1 MRGGQILSN
10 GVNSVGLSS
19 VGMVQTRPYA
29 PGDREAIAELAAGYP
44 FNDLRRY
51 RLFNK
56 ARQQAYLQYRID
68 ACVQDGSV
76 WVAEEGGRI
85 VAATAVR
92 PLPWDSSVFSVPMAQ
107 VPVFLHDGG
116 GSAREAVAALSD
128 ALITQCRADNLR
140 HLNIRID
147 ADDLVLIQ
155 ALETRGFYLV
165 DTVVT
170 YTFIPKRQELAHVK
184 HLFATR
190 TYRPEDRDQ
199 IIEVARIAYQSYIGR
214 YHADRHLPRD
224 LSDKL
229 YALWAEQ
236 LVDGGLAEQ
245 IIVAERKG
253 RIVGFV
259 GYRMKK
265 DILAATGLKVVGG
278 GLGGCTPE
286 GVGAYSALLEEAM
299 REGMHRYDMQDF
311 ETQINNVN
319 VVRIYQKLNFE
330 YARAKYTLHGWLD

>member
-1 MRGGQILSN
+1 
-10 GVNSVGLSS
+10 
-19 VGMVQTRPYA
+19 MVKTRPYES
-29 PGDREAIAELAAGYP
+29 GDGGAIAELAAAYP

-51 RLFNK
+51 RLFNR
-56 ARQQAYLQYRID
+56 ARQLAYLQHRID

-76 WVAEEGGRI
+76 WVAEAEGRI
-85 VAATAVR
+85 VAVAAVR
-92 PLPWDSSVFSVPMAQ
+92 PLPWDSSVFTVPMAQ
-107 VPVFLHDGG
+107 IPVFVHDAGA
-116 GSAREAVAALSD
+116 GSREVVAALSEL
-128 ALITQCRADNLR
+128 LIAECRASGLR
-140 HLNIRID
+140 HLNVRID
-147 ADDLVLIQ
+147 ADDLVLLQ
-155 ALETRGFYLV
+155 ELEARRFYLV

-170 YTFIPKRQELAHVK
+170 YTFVPRRQELGHVK
-184 HLFATR
+184 HLFTTR
-190 TYRPEDRDQ
+190 TYRPEDRGQ
-199 IIEVARIAYQSYIGR
+199 IIEVAKIAYQNYIGR

-224 LSDKL
+224 LSDRL

-278 GLGGCTPE
+278 GLGGCKPE

-330 YARAKYTLHGWLD
+330 YARAKYTLHAWLD

>member
-1 MRGGQILSN
+1 ML
-10 GVNSVGLSS
+10 
-19 VGMVQTRPYA
+19 QTRPYE
-29 PGDREAIAELAAGYP
+29 PGDRSAVAGMAAAYP

-51 RLFNK
+51 RLFNR
-56 ARQQAYLQYRID
+56 ARQQAYLQHRID
-68 ACVQDGSV
+68 GCVQDGSV
-76 WVAEEGGRI
+76 WVAEAGGRI
-85 VAATAVR
+85 VAVAAVR
-92 PLPWDSSVFSVPMAQ
+92 PLPWDSSVFGVPMAQ
-107 VPVFLHDGG
+107 VPVFVHGG
-116 GSAREAVAALSD
+116 GPDARDTVAALAD
-128 ALITQCRADNLR
+128 RLVAECRSSGLR
-140 HLNIRID
+140 HLNVRVD
-147 ADDLVLIQ
+147 ADDLVLLQ
-155 ALETRGFYLV
+155 ELEARGFYLV

-170 YTFIPKRQELAHVK
+170 YTFIPKRQELPHVK

-199 IIEVARIAYQSYIGR
+199 IVEVAGIAYQGYIGR
-214 YHADRHLPRD
+214 YHADRHLPRH
-224 LSDKL
+224 LSDRL

-278 GLGGCTPE
+278 GLGGCRPE

-319 VVRIYQKLNFE
+319 VIRIYQKLNFE
-330 YARAKYTLHGWLD
+330 YARAKYTLHAWLE

>member
-1 MRGGQILSN
+1 M
-10 GVNSVGLSS
+10 VN
-19 VGMVQTRPYA
+19 TRPYE
-29 PGDREAIAELAAGYP
+29 PGDRDAITALVASYP

-56 ARQQAYLQYRID
+56 ARQQAYLHYRVD

-76 WVAEEGGRI
+76 WVAESAGRI
-85 VAATAVR
+85 LAVAALR
-92 PLPWDSSVFSVPMAQ
+92 PLPWDSSVFGVAMAQ
-107 VPVFLHDGG
+107 IPVFVHHAGG
-116 GSAREAVAALSD
+116 ADSRGAVGALSD
-128 ALITQCRADNLR
+128 RLIGECRATGLR

-155 ALETRGFYLV
+155 ELEARGFYLV

-170 YTFIPKRQELAHVK
+170 YTFIPRRQELGHVK

-190 TYRPEDRDQ
+190 TYRPDDRDQ
-199 IIEVARIAYQSYIGR
+199 IIEVAGVAYQNYMGR
-214 YHADRHLPRD
+214 YHADRHLPRQ
-224 LSDKL
+224 LSDEL
-229 YALWAEQ
+229 YANWAQQ

-278 GLGGCTPE
+278 GLGGTTSE
-286 GVGAYSALLEEAM
+286 GLGAYSALLEEAM

-319 VVRIYQKLNFE
+319 IVRIYQKLNFE
-330 YARAKYTLHGWLD
+330 YARAKYTLHGWLE